1 MKEHEKKGEEYRANR
16 DNKKQKVY
24 KTEED
29 EKYADAFT
37 GYNIPLDTLPALC
50 IERIFAMVSYVF
62 VCVCGWFSWV
72 TIDTYA
78 YQGD

>member
-50 IERIFAMVSYVF
+50 IERIFAMVSF
-62 VCVCGWFSWV
+62 VCVCVCVCVCVWV
-72 TIDTYA
+72 WVIFMGND
-78 YQGD
+78 